1 MVSIAMDTEKRDKK
15 YNLWAR
21 QYPACICMSFWFV
34 IFFYYLITI
43 DEIEVDNVRYIFNTI
58 LSLGGIVPS
67 LFFLYMFV
75 IRDIS
80 KWLEDAIYAIFGKPT
95 TNLLTMED
103 STFSEERKSDIR
115 QKIATEY
122 NYKFNEIG
130 NYSKTDKAYCKRIDE
145 VVHYI
150 REMTRDSNIL
160 FEFNCIY
167 GFYRNLSGGLLLNLL
182 FMIIALLFPVEKN
195 LFLGLMSISLSMLIF
210 SLLFTVSNG
219 KRYAKRLYIVFL
231 MTNKN

>member
-1 MVSIAMDTEKRDKK
+1 MDAEKRDKK
-15 YNLWAR
+15 YNRWAR
-21 QYPACICMSFWFV
+21 QYPACICMSFWLV
-34 IFFYYLITI
+34 IFLYYLITT
-43 DEIEVDNVRYIFNTI
+43 DEIEMDNVKYIFNTI
-58 LSLGGIVPS
+58 LSLGSIVPS

-80 KWLEDAIYAIFGKPT
+80 KWLEDVIYALLGKPT
-95 TNLLTMED
+95 TNLLTLED
-103 STFSEERKSDIR
+103 STFSKERQRNIR

-122 NYKFNEIG
+122 NYEFNETG

-145 VVHYI
+145 AVQNI

-182 FMIIALLFPVEKN
+182 FMIIALLFPIERN
-195 LFLGLMSISLSMLIF
+195 LFLGLIFINLSIFILSLF
-210 SLLFTVSNG
+210 FTISNG

-231 MTNKN
+231 MTKKD